1 MADCW
6 PCAPQRK
13 DIPMSDWDM
22 ASLRSM
28 VNGLFSCCP
37 KHKAE
42 MQKEIEKRDGEGPK
56 KYVLKQEPQTYMPP
70 IPKEPVRDYN
80 EPREPGEE
88 G

>member
-1 MADCW
+1 
-6 PCAPQRK
+6 
-13 DIPMSDWDM
+13 
-22 ASLRSM
+22 
-28 VNGLFSCCP
+28 
-37 KHKAE
+37 